1 MAHAKQ
7 EEQYYTFEE
16 YLAMEEKAEFKSEYE
31 KGKIT
36 AMAGGTPNHSFI
48 SQNTGT
54 AIANELRKKDK
65 KCRVSNSEIKIRIEE
80 FDKGVY
86 PDVSVICEAMS
97 FYNNRKDIIT
107 NPLLVVEVLSNST
120 KDYDKGSKFTQYR
133 SLPSFR
139 EYVLID
145 QYEAKVESWY
155 KVEEN
160 IWRISNA
167 RGLDASIKL
176 FSLDIEIKL
185 SDIFYLID
193 GLEEEKSS

>member
-1 MAHAKQ
+1 MVYAKK

-16 YLAMEEKAEFKSEYE
+16 YLAMEETAEFKSEYE

-48 SQNTGT
+48 SQNAGT
-54 AIANELRKKDK
+54 AIANELRKKNK
-65 KCRVSNSEIKIRIEE
+65 KCSVSNSELKIRIEE

-86 PDVSVICEAMS
+86 PDVLVICEKPI
-97 FYNNRKDIIT
+97 FYKDRKDIIT
-107 NPLLVVEVLSNST
+107 NPLLVIEVLSNST

-133 SLPSFR
+133 SLPSFK
-139 EYVLID
+139 EYLLID

-167 RGLDASIKL
+167 RGLDAVIQL

-185 SDIFYLID
+185 SDIYYLIED
-193 GLEEEKSS
+193 LEA

>member
-1 MAHAKQ
+1 MVHAKK

-65 KCRVSNSEIKIRIEE
+65 KCRVSNSELKIRIDE

-86 PDVSVICEAMS
+86 PDVSVICES
-97 FYNNRKDIIT
+97 PIFYEDRKDIIT
-107 NPLLVVEVLSNST
+107 NPILIVEVLSNST

-133 SLPSFR
+133 SLPSFK
-139 EYVLID
+139 EYLLID

-167 RGLDASIKL
+167 RGLDAVIQL
-176 FSLDIEIKL
+176 FSLDVEIKL
-185 SDIFYLID
+185 SDIYYLIED
-193 GLEEEKSS
+193 LED